1 MNYQQPNKKTERAR
15 TWSPLVKKIL
25 ALVLVC
31 LPLGLLAIYQGGKRL
46 SGRSKA
52 RILSMGTIS
61 ATNTPA
67 ADTSATN
74 TSAADTPATD
84 TPAADTPATDT
95 PVETTP
101 METQP
106 VVSSARSASSE
117 TPSVE
122 PHPTE
127 KIPVHVTGAVK
138 RPGLYFLPAGALVSD
153 AIDLAGPGPDADL
166 ETINLALPLIANS
179 QVRIPSRKE
188 QSELE
193 EGDQGSSP
201 AIPTPYATPLPS
213 PDHDP
218 AGKLAGGQGPGK
230 QNQVER
236 GKGGQEKPG
245 SQISGSPKS
254 GSQDT
259 GLGAKVNLNTASLE
273 DLQKIPGVGPSTAQ
287 KILAY
292 RQQNGPFQQVED
304 LMQVKGIKEGKFAK
318 MVDYIYVP

>member
-1 MNYQQPNKKTERAR
+1 MNYQQPNKKNERAR

-52 RILSMGTIS
+52 RILNMVTTSAANTPAANTP

-67 ADTSATN
+67 TDTSVAN
-74 TSAADTPATD
+74 NSVES
-84 TPAADTPATDT
+84 T
-95 PVETTP
+95 PVEP
-101 METQP
+101 Q
-106 VVSSARSASSE
+106 
-117 TPSVE
+117 
-122 PHPTE
+122 PTE

-153 AIDLAGPGPDADL
+153 AIDQAGPGPDADL
-166 ETINLALPLIANS
+166 EAINLALPLIANS

-188 QSELE
+188 QSDLE
-193 EGDQGSSP
+193 ERGQGSSP
-201 AIPTPYATPLPS
+201 SSPTPYAAPLPS
-213 PDHDP
+213 PGTDP
-218 AGKLAGGQGPGK
+218 AGNQAG
-230 QNQVER
+230 
-236 GKGGQEKPG
+236 
-245 SQISGSPKS
+245 
-254 GSQDT
+254 
-259 GLGAKVNLNTASLE
+259 GLGAKVNLNMASLE

-292 RQQNGPFQQVED
+292 RQENGPFQQVED

>member
-1 MNYQQPNKKTERAR
+1 MNYQQPNKKKERAR

-31 LPLGLLAIYQGGKRL
+31 LPLGLLEIYQGGKRL

-52 RILSMGTIS
+52 RILSMGMTS

-74 TSAADTPATD
+74 TPATD
-84 TPAADTPATDT
+84 TSVANNSVEST
-95 PVETTP
+95 PVEP
-101 METQP
+101 Q
-106 VVSSARSASSE
+106 
-117 TPSVE
+117 
-122 PHPTE
+122 PTE

-153 AIDLAGPGPDADL
+153 AIDQAGPGPDADL
-166 ETINLALPLIANS
+166 EAINLALPLIANS

-188 QSELE
+188 QSDLE
-193 EGDQGSSP
+193 ERGQGSSP
-201 AIPTPYATPLPS
+201 SSPTPYAAPLPS
-213 PDHDP
+213 PGTDP
-218 AGKLAGGQGPGK
+218 AGNQAGGLGPGK
-230 QNQVER
+230 QNQAER
-236 GKGGQEKPG
+236 GQGGQEKP
-245 SQISGSPKS
+245 GSPKS

-292 RQQNGPFQQVED
+292 RQENGPFQQVED